1 MAATQAEVLCRPR
14 EARMKTCLTC
24 QQPFE
29 PTEAQLAKKAQLM
42 KTFPK
47 FGETFPRCCLTCQEL
62 NMIKA
67 LRMLLEEALEE
78 AIEQGDSV
86 GEGRL

>member
-1 MAATQAEVLCRPR
+1 
-14 EARMKTCLTC
+14 
-24 QQPFE
+24 
-29 PTEAQLAKKAQLM
+29 M

>member
-1 MAATQAEVLCRPR
+1 
-14 EARMKTCLTC
+14 MKICFTC

-29 PTEAQLAKKAQLM
+29 PTEAQLQKKAELM
-42 KTFPK
+42 ETFPK
-47 FGETFPRCCLTCQEL
+47 FGEIFPRCCPTCQEL
-62 NMIKA
+62 NVIKV
-67 LRMLLEEALEE
+67 LKTLFEEALEE